1 MADGFQIEIDAE
13 MAEQLKA
20 AAEAAGVD
28 PKAYAL
34 DILKHAMAED
44 MGDAEALHRL
54 EEYDRTGIAYDAE
67 PILQDFQRRV
77 AEAAAK
83 RG

>member
-13 MAEQLKA
+13 MAEQLKG
-20 AAEAAGVD
+20 AAEAAGLD
-28 PKAYAL
+28 PQAYVLDVLKSAL
-34 DILKHAMAED
+34 AED
-44 MGDAEALHRL
+44 WTEDLRRL

-67 PILQDFQRRV
+67 PVLKDFERRV